1 MIGQNRLRESG
12 FNILRR
18 WTLIFL
24 AAEVIYFSLVGTNYF
39 SLQNIQEIFMA
50 STTILLLATGQTFVI
65 VTGGIDLSV
74 GFMVGF
80 SSVITAKVM
89 VELWGAGLSQEVAI
103 AIGIIGALLI
113 GLIPGFING
122 FLVARLRVPP
132 FIATFGM
139 YGIAYGVAEIICGNV
154 PIHNLPPKVG
164 SIGHG
169 YLFYWLPQKVFSF
182 LIKPENLNREELTQ
196 LVYIIP
202 NVTVITFIF
211 IGIFAFILAKTQF
224 GHHTY
229 AIGGNINAAERAGVN
244 VKTHLIKVYMI
255 SSFFSSLAG
264 VMYVLRFITGRAPAG
279 SARLL
284 DAVVA
289 VVIGGASLYGGKG
302 TIMGTV
308 IGALIIGA
316 LEVGLVNLSVPT
328 YNLHIAV
335 GSILIFA
342 VLIDQISP
350 EFIYKEKEGE

>member
-1 MIGQNRLRESG
+1 MIEQNQLKETG
-12 FNILRR
+12 MNLLRR

-24 AAEVIYFSLVGTNYF
+24 AAELIYFSLAGTNYF
-39 SLQNIQEIFMA
+39 SLKNIQEIFMA

-80 SSVITAKVM
+80 SSVISAKVM
-89 VELWGAGLSQEVAI
+89 VELWGAGFSQGLAI
-103 AIGIIGALLI
+103 TIGILSALLI

-122 FLVARLRVPP
+122 FLVAKLRVPP

-139 YGIAYGVAEIICGNV
+139 YGIAYGIAEIICGNI
-154 PIHNLPPKVG
+154 PIHNLPTKIG

-182 LIKPENLNREELTQ
+182 LLKPENLSRKELTE
-196 LVYIIP
+196 LIYIIP

-211 IGIFAFILAKTQF
+211 IGIFAFILAKTKF

-229 AIGGNINAAERAGVN
+229 AIGGNINSAERAGVN
-244 VKTHLIKVYMI
+244 VKVHLIKVYMI
-255 SSFFSSLAG
+255 SSFFASLAG

-316 LEVGLVNLSVPT
+316 LEVGLVNLSIPT
-328 YNLHIAV
+328 YNLHILV
-335 GSILIFA
+335 GCILIFA

-350 EFIYKEKEGE
+350 EYIYKEKEVD

>member
-1 MIGQNRLRESG
+1 MIEQERLKETG
-12 FNILRR
+12 LNILRR

-39 SLQNIQEIFMA
+39 SLKNIQEIFISA
-50 STTILLLATGQTFVI
+50 TTVLLLATGQTFVI

-80 SSVITAKVM
+80 SSVISAKVM
-89 VELWGAGLSQEVAI
+89 VELWGAGFSQELAI
-103 AIGIIGALLI
+103 TIGILSALLI

-139 YGIAYGVAEIICGNV
+139 FGIAYGVAEIICENV
-154 PIHNLPPKVG
+154 PIHNLPTKVG

-169 YLFYWLPQKVFSF
+169 YLFYWLPNKVFSF
-182 LIKPENLNREELTQ
+182 LVRPENLSREELRE

-202 NVTVITFIF
+202 NITVITFIF
-211 IGIFAFILAKTQF
+211 IGIFAFILAKTKF

-229 AIGGNINAAERAGVN
+229 AIGGNINAAERSGVN
-244 VKTHLIKVYMI
+244 VKVHLIKVYMI
-255 SSFFSSLAG
+255 SSFFASLAG
-264 VMYVLRFITGRAPAG
+264 VTYVLRFITGRAPAG

-316 LEVGLVNLSVPT
+316 LEVGLINLTIPT

-335 GSILIFA
+335 GCILIFA

-350 EFIYKEKEGE
+350 ELIYKGKETE

>member
-1 MIGQNRLRESG
+1 MIEQNKFKETAMNL
-12 FNILRR
+12 LRR

-24 AAEVIYFSLVGTNYF
+24 AAELIYFSLVGTNYF
-39 SLQNIQEIFMA
+39 SLKNIQEIFMA

-80 SSVITAKVM
+80 SSVISAKVM
-89 VELWGAGLSQEVAI
+89 VELWGAGFSQGLAI
-103 AIGIIGALLI
+103 TIGILSALLI

-122 FLVARLRVPP
+122 FLVAKLRVPP

-139 YGIAYGVAEIICGNV
+139 YGIAYGIAEIICGNI
-154 PIHNLPPKVG
+154 PIHNLPTKIG

-182 LIKPENLNREELTQ
+182 LLKPENLSRKELTE
-196 LVYIIP
+196 LIYIIP

-211 IGIFAFILAKTQF
+211 IGIFAFILAKTKF

-229 AIGGNINAAERAGVN
+229 AIGGNINSAERAGVN
-244 VKTHLIKVYMI
+244 VKVHLIKVYMI
-255 SSFFSSLAG
+255 SSFFASLAG

-316 LEVGLVNLSVPT
+316 LEVGLVNLSIPT
-328 YNLHIAV
+328 YNLHILV
-335 GSILIFA
+335 GCILIFA

-350 EFIYKEKEGE
+350 EYIYKEKEVD

>member
-1 MIGQNRLRESG
+1 MMRQEQLKETGMILLRK
-12 FNILRR
+12 

-24 AAEVIYFSLVGTNYF
+24 TMEVLYFSLVGTNYF
-39 SLQNIQEIFMA
+39 SLKNIQEIFM
-50 STTILLLATGQTFVI
+50 SSITVLLLATGQTFVI
-65 VTGGIDLSV
+65 ITGGIDLSV

-80 SSVITAKVM
+80 SSVISAKVM
-89 VELWGAGLSQEVAI
+89 VELWGAGFSQEWAI
-103 AIGIIGALLI
+103 TIGILSALLT
-113 GLIPGFING
+113 GLIPGFVNG
-122 FLVARLRVPP
+122 FLVAKLRVPP

-139 YGIAYGVAEIICGNV
+139 YGIAYGVAEIICENI
-154 PIHNLPPKVG
+154 PIHNLPTKLG

-182 LIKPENLNREELTQ
+182 LIKPENLSRQDLTELIS
-196 LVYIIP
+196 IIP
-202 NVTVITFIF
+202 NVVVITFIF
-211 IGIFAFILAKTQF
+211 IGIFAFILARTKF

-229 AIGGNINAAERAGVN
+229 AIGGNIQAAERAGVN
-244 VKTHLIKVYMI
+244 VKAHLIKVYMI
-255 SSFFSSLAG
+255 SSFFASLAG
-264 VMYVLRFITGRAPAG
+264 VMYVLRYITGRAPAG

-316 LEVGLVNLSVPT
+316 LEVGLVNLSIPT

-335 GSILIFA
+335 GCILIFA

-350 EFIYKEKEGE
+350 EFVYKDKEVE